1 MKIDYMKKLKLLVA
15 ALLAGWTA
23 LAGPTHKVQLSNGL
37 TVGVEACSD
46 GIFRVKVSP
55 RSDFSES
62 LMERY
67 GLLTTNWEAVKEK
80 VSTDGRTWTLTT
92 PTHKLVLDKK
102 TGNIRVLTA
111 DGKTLI
117 EGVEY
122 VPGKDR
128 KVASLAK
135 VINDKYANLHV
146 VKNDGI
152 IGDDTNKKEK
162 KDNAE
167 SGEPADASLLR
178 FALGK
183 EERFYG
189 GGSTSR
195 EHIQHRGELL
205 RMWTTYQ
212 HTEIPM
218 PFVMSSRGWGVF
230 NNATRKN
237 FFDIGY
243 TEKDVFNIFNTFDE
257 ADFYL
262 LCGTSMKD
270 VLRLYTCVTGG
281 NYVLPKWAYGLCFGP
296 NMREDQWDIL
306 NDAVFFRQLQVP
318 CDVFWLEPQWMEKR
332 YDFSTSKRW
341 NFDKFSPEP

>member
-1 MKIDYMKKLKLLVA
+1 MGNKVKYNLKNVHAAKL
-15 ALLAGWTA
+15 TE
-23 LAGPTHKVQLSNGL
+23 
-37 TVGVEACSD
+37 TVV
-46 GIFRVKVSP
+46 
-55 RSDFSES
+55 
-62 LMERY
+62 
-67 GLLTTNWEAVKEK
+67 
-80 VSTDGRTWTLTT
+80 
-92 PTHKLVLDKK
+92 
-102 TGNIRVLTA
+102 
-111 DGKTLI
+111 
-117 EGVEY
+117 EGVEF

-243 TEKDVFNIFNTFDE
+243 TEKT
-257 ADFYL
+257 Y
-262 LCGTSMKD
+262 
-270 VLRLYTCVTGG
+270 
-281 NYVLPKWAYGLCFGP
+281 
-296 NMREDQWDIL
+296 
-306 NDAVFFRQLQVP
+306 
-318 CDVFWLEPQWMEKR
+318 
-332 YDFSTSKRW
+332 STSSIPLTRPIST
-341 NFDKFSPEP
+341 FCAAPR